1 MNQSTLGQPRCAA
14 SFLGLVSL
22 AILLWALG
30 QKRNSDALYLGEHSI
45 GPLKKWAD
53 QVPREKHINLIFGSS
68 NVAFN
73 LDPLLLDSLCVLDS
87 SVWWN
92 AGQRGMIGHET
103 LEFALHTLQEL
114 PIGTVRSVYFEL
126 NPDNFENWK
135 PNWRNVQLLHSSSL
149 RTICYS
155 QMQSSNAF
163 AAAWARTELFLQAIM
178 MRAIAPVH
186 SLLYPSLDVSSARVK
201 GFYPPRQQAVW
212 HPNSEQELTTINQRK
227 REEDA
232 FQTLVNTENDLLVN
246 YPVEL
251 LHELLQ
257 ACAEKDVEFNV
268 ILIPSAG
275 VARLWSVLL
284 PVFGDTSSI
293 ILGLS
298 ESVRPFSDP
307 KYLRDIRHLN
317 RRGVDL
323 VTAEFAQQHL
333 NR

>member
-1 MNQSTLGQPRCAA
+1 MSQSTQGHLRYAA
-14 SFLGLVSL
+14 TFLGLLSL

-30 QKRNSDALYLGEHSI
+30 QKRDGDALYLGEHSI
-45 GPLKKWAD
+45 RPLKKWAD
-53 QVPREKHINLIFGSS
+53 QVPEEKHIHLIFGSS

-73 LDPLLLDSLCVLDS
+73 LDPVLLDSICVLDS

-92 AGQRGMIGHET
+92 AGQRGMTGHEA
-103 LEFALHTLQEL
+103 LEFALQTLQDL
-114 PIGTVRSVYFEL
+114 PSGTVRSIYFEL
-126 NPDNFENWK
+126 NPDNFESWK

-155 QMQSSNAF
+155 QIQSSSPF

-178 MRAIAPVH
+178 MRAVAPVH
-186 SLLYPSLDVSSARVK
+186 SLLYPKLDVPSTRRK
-201 GFYPPRQQAVW
+201 GFYPPRPEAVW
-212 HPNSEQELTTINQRK
+212 HPNSEQELAIINQRK

-232 FQTLVNTENDLLVN
+232 FQTLLNTENNLLVN

-251 LHELLQ
+251 LYELLQ
-257 ACAEKDVEFNV
+257 ACTEKDVEFNV
-268 ILIPSAG
+268 ILFPSAG
-275 VARLWSVLL
+275 VAGLWSVLR
-284 PVFGDTSSI
+284 PVFGNTSPV

-317 RRGVDL
+317 RRGCDL
-323 VTAEFAQQHL
+323 VTAEFAQKHF